1 MAKVKFSVNKEMRI
15 IKSNIMKYKTLENI
29 KTKELAVAAG
39 ISFKCMYSRLEKPE
53 EFITK
58 LKDYTSK
65 QMDAGASPEQV
76 SKLVAELIELER

>member
-1 MAKVKFSVNKEMRI
+1 MDN
-15 IKSNIMKYKTLENI
+15 
-29 KTKELAVAAG
+29 
-39 ISFKCMYSRLEKPE
+39 

-58 LKDYTSK
+58 LKDYTRK

>member
-1 MAKVKFSVNKEMRI
+1 MDN
-15 IKSNIMKYKTLENI
+15 
-29 KTKELAVAAG
+29 
-39 ISFKCMYSRLEKPE
+39 

-65 QMDAGASPEQV
+65 QMDADASPEQV